1 MLTST
6 HDDSVTSTLDKGQQL
21 SKPIIGYNVIE
32 QVMKRSEVS
41 GLSGGSKG
49 LLNKTV
55 RSAFPSLRRSKIQ
68 TFINLV
74 TAESAS
80 EYCVKVT
87 KNHVNVPKHAIVQV
101 KCQVKTPCTKQ
112 DSVMLFEPSTNP
124 QYPDG
129 LEPLETLLTLKNG
142 SRPVIQINVQNVTDH
157 DILLMG

>member
-1 MLTST
+1 
-6 HDDSVTSTLDKGQQL
+6 
-21 SKPIIGYNVIE
+21 
-32 QVMKRSEVS
+32 MKRSEVS